1 MKCTIYIDNRVRS
14 IITGLESYHLQ
25 LLIKEYSL
33 FVEQAKYTKSY
44 LLGHWDGYIKFIK
57 DSGETYTPL
66 LENIIKLLVQW
77 GYHIEI
83 DDKRPPCEFE
93 CEEVTEDIFKEF
105 GITLRD
111 YQVSSA
117 NELVFNDSGVIIAGT
132 GAGKTLICAAV
143 CKQYEN
149 AGLKTCV
156 IVPDQLL
163 TSQTIKTFEGVH
175 IDVGQY
181 TGSHKDIDH
190 SCIVSTW
197 QALKNNQSILH
208 NIDIV
213 IIDECHKL
221 TGKVLNEM
229 IYSNGQQF
237 KGVYGVTGTLPVNM
251 VDRMHVQSIVGPVRF
266 KIKTNELIENNW
278 LAKPNITINPI
289 SLDLTTQHTEF
300 LSKNSNARVT
310 YQEFKAGFFP
320 DYTSEKKYIASNKP
334 RLAKIA
340 NMILRA
346 SKNGNVL
353 CLVSNIQI
361 GKKLQK
367 LIPDAIFMQ
376 GSTDVELRQ
385 EVGDLFETNDKIIAI
400 ATVNI
405 AGTGWSITRI
415 YVLIL
420 IDIGKSFTRV
430 IQSIGRGLRKG
441 DDKTHVDIYDICSDT
456 HFSKKHMT
464 ERIRYYK
471 KEKLPYII
479 SPTHIGDPVDNF

>member
-1 MKCTIYIDNRVRS
+1 MKCTIYIETRVRS
-14 IITGLESYHLQ
+14 IITGLESHHLQ

-33 FVEQAKYTKSY
+33 FVDAAKYTKTY
-44 LLGHWDGYIKFIK
+44 LLGHWDGYVNFIK
-57 DSGETYTPL
+57 NSGETYTPL

-83 DDKRPPCEFE
+83 DDRRPVCDFE
-93 CEEVTEDIFKEF
+93 CNEVTEDMFSEY
-105 GITLRD
+105 GIVLRD
-111 YQVSSA
+111 YQVASA
-117 NELVFNDSGVIIAGT
+117 NELLFNDSGVIIAGT

-149 AGLKTCV
+149 VGLKTCV
-156 IVPDQLL
+156 VVPDQLL
-163 TSQTIKTFEGVH
+163 TMQTVKTFANVN

-181 TGSHKDIDH
+181 TGTHKDIEH

-197 QALKNNQSILH
+197 QALKNNQAILH
-208 NIDIV
+208 DIDIV

-229 IYSNGQQF
+229 IYTNGQHF
-237 KGVYGVTGTLPVNM
+237 KGVYGVTGTLPINM
-251 VDRMHVQSIVGPVRF
+251 VDRMSVQSIVGPVRF

-278 LAKPNITINPI
+278 LAVPNITINPI
-289 SLDLTTQHTEF
+289 TVDLTTQHTEF
-300 LSKNSNARVT
+300 LNKNSNARVT
-310 YQEFKAGFFP
+310 YQEFKNGFFP
-320 DYTSEKKYIASNKP
+320 DYISEKKYLMANKP
-334 RLAKIA
+334 RVEKISK
-340 NMILRA
+340 MILQA

-367 LIPDAIFMQ
+367 LIPNSVFLK

-385 EVGDLFETNDKIIAI
+385 EVGELFETDDGIIAI

-415 YVLIL
+415 HVLIL

-456 HFSKKHMT
+456 YFSKKHMS

-471 KEKLPYII
+471 NEKLPYITRPI
-479 SPTHIGDPVDNF
+479 QIGDPIDNF